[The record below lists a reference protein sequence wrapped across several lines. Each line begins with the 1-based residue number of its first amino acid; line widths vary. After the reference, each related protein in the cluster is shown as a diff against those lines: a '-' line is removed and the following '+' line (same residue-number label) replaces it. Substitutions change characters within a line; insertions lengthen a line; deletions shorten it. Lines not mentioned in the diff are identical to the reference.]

1 MKPLLHSALIV
12 GTLSLSG
19 CGYNQIQ
26 IEDETTKAKWSEVIS
41 QYQRRAD
48 LIPNI
53 VKTAEAEANFE
64 KSVLTEVTQARASVA
79 GIKATPELIND
90 PAAFKKFID
99 AQNQLQGSLSRLM
112 VVSENYP
119 TLRSN
124 QAFSEIRTQLEG
136 TENRIA
142 VARKNYIDSVQKYN
156 TTLRIFPN
164 NLTASV
170 MGYQPKANYTVAN
183 EEQISTAPKVDIN
196 IGGPAKPAPTVAPT
210 VTPAPQTAPA
220 KP

>member
-26 IEDETTKAKWSEVIS
+26 IEDEATKAKWSEVIS

-119 TLRSN
+119 TLRAN
-124 QAFSEIRTQLEG
+124 QAFLDIRTQLEG

-183 EEQISTAPKVDIN
+183 EEHISTAPKVDIN
-196 IGGPAKPAPTVAPT
+196 VGGSAKPAPTVAP
-210 VTPAPQTAPA
+210 APQTVPA